1 MITSRLTVSALAL
14 ATLATLPLMS
24 GCGKKEAPPA
34 PASEM
39 APASPPVAAPAAPPQ
54 SEPMTQATPPVEA
67 AAPAAATEAPTMAD
81 AESLIKKSDCLACH
95 AVDKKLVGPAYAW
108 VAYRFKDDKGAADKL
123 AAAVK
128 NGSSGLWTAY
138 TGGVPMPGHPQL
150 SDQEIKVMV
159 EWVLSQKPVEPPKL

>member
-1 MITSRLTVSALAL
+1 MITRRLTMSALTL
-14 ATLATLPLMS
+14 ATLATLPLIS
-24 GCGKKEAPPA
+24 GCGKKEAPPT
-34 PASEM
+34 PTSEM
-39 APASPPVAAPAAPPQ
+39 APAAPPAAPPPQ
-54 SEPMTQATPPVEA
+54 NEPMTQAAPPVEA
-67 AAPAAATEAPTMAD
+67 AAPAASTAPAPTLAD

-95 AVDKKLVGPAYAW
+95 AVDKKVIGPAYAW

-159 EWVLSQKPVEPPKL
+159 EWVLSQKPVEPPKI

>member
-1 MITSRLTVSALAL
+1 MIAHRLTLSALAL

-24 GCGKKEAPPA
+24 ACGKKEAPPA

-39 APASPPVAAPAAPPQ
+39 APAAPPSAEPAAPPA
-54 SEPMTQATPPVEA
+54 SEPMTQAAPPVEA
-67 AAPAAATEAPTMAD
+67 TAAAPTMDD
-81 AESLIKKSDCLACH
+81 AESLMKKSDCLACH
-95 AVDKKLVGPAYAW
+95 AVDKKLVGPAYSW
-108 VAYRFKDDKGAADKL
+108 VAFRFKDDKGAVDKL

-138 TGGVPMPGHPQL
+138 TGGVPMPAHPQL

-159 EWVLSQKPVEPPKL
+159 EWVLSQKPVEPPKT

>member
-1 MITSRLTVSALAL
+1 MITSRLTVPALAL
-14 ATLATLPLMS
+14 ATLALVPLMS
-24 GCGKKEAPPA
+24 GCGKKEATPA

-39 APASPPVAAPAAPPQ
+39 APAPPPAAEPAAPSQ
-54 SEPMTQATPPVEA
+54 NEPMTQATPPVEA
-67 AAPAAATEAPTMAD
+67 AAPAAPTLAD

-159 EWVLSQKPVEPPKL
+159 EWVLSQKPVEPPKV

>member
-1 MITSRLTVSALAL
+1 MREKRSAPRSCVRDGARS
-14 ATLATLPLMS
+14 ATCCRAIR
-24 GCGKKEAPPA
+24 PA
-34 PASEM
+34 PKRTDDS
-39 APASPPVAAPAAPPQ
+39 SD
-54 SEPMTQATPPVEA
+54 PPVEA
-67 AAPAAATEAPTMAD
+67 AAPAAPTLAD

-150 SDQEIKVMV
+150 SDQEIKAMV
-159 EWVLSQKPVEPPKL
+159 EWVLSQKPVEPPKV

>member
-1 MITSRLTVSALAL
+1 
-14 ATLATLPLMS
+14 
-24 GCGKKEAPPA
+24 
-34 PASEM
+34 
-39 APASPPVAAPAAPPQ
+39 
-54 SEPMTQATPPVEA
+54 MTQATPPVEA
-67 AAPAAATEAPTMAD
+67 AAPAAATAAPTMAD

>member
-1 MITSRLTVSALAL
+1 MITRRLTVSALAL
-14 ATLATLPLMS
+14 ATLATLPFVS

-39 APASPPVAAPAAPPQ
+39 APASPPATEPAAAPQ
-54 SEPMTQATPPVEA
+54 NEPVTQATPPVEA
-67 AAPAAATEAPTMAD
+67 AAPTMAD

-159 EWVLSQKPVEPPKL
+159 EWVLSQKPVEPPKM

>member
-1 MITSRLTVSALAL
+1 MITHRLTVSALAL
-14 ATLATLPLMS
+14 ATLAAVPLMS

-39 APASPPVAAPAAPPQ
+39 APATPPAAAPQ
-54 SEPMTQATPPVEA
+54 NEPMTQASPPVEA
-67 AAPAAATEAPTMAD
+67 AAPAAPTTAVPTMAD

-95 AVDKKLVGPAYAW
+95 AVDKKLVGPAYSW
-108 VAYRFKDDKGAADKL
+108 VAYRFKDDKGAVDKL
-123 AAAVK
+123 VAAVK

-159 EWVLSQKPVEPPKL
+159 EWVLSQKPVEPPKM